1 MKNIRNEEIW
11 AYSGTGTKVHA
22 FVGDASYEIHNR
34 ALCNKRITRTKGSL
48 FESLKVKQR
57 RVSPICSSC
66 LKKAEEMWDRAEASM
81 QAVNPY
87 DQVCEGVVTEEGA
100 ARVAEDKPKPVPA
113 DMNRELL
120 RQAQIVAEVTREL
133 FPKSVRTV
141 SQLPDELAVL
151 DALNGQVVMDALH
164 AEAIEMD
171 AVETAKA
178 AGVEIGRTYRP
189 KLGAAIRHNPERIV
203 TVCSI
208 RAHERDTWVGYTIW
222 EPGYQG
228 SSGNWGSST
237 TLAGF
242 LRMYEPTAN
251 TTEKE

>member
-22 FVGDASYEIHNR
+22 FVGDASYENHNR
-34 ALCNKRITRTKGSL
+34 ALCNKRITRTKDSL

-57 RVSPICSSC
+57 RGSVICTRC
-66 LKKAEEMWDRAEASM
+66 VKLAEEMWDRAEASV

-100 ARVAEDKPKPVPA
+100 AKVAEA
-113 DMNRELL
+113 
-120 RQAQIVAEVTREL
+120 
-133 FPKSVRTV
+133 V

-151 DALNGQVVMDALH
+151 DALNSQVVMDALH

-171 AVETAKA
+171 AVETTKA